1 MKKYLIIILIIFF
14 VSCGTYVDRGKS
26 IHTDFVDFTYLKN
39 YNEFVYKSKINAVA
53 DNEVY
58 YTTNFSLNLPKNIK
72 GWFISDNEFY
82 FEYANKEIIY
92 INSGYRNSDN
102 NGNWMVREINNEE
115 INRFLS
121 SYWNKRKYNEDD
133 LEHEIFGRTSKIYSD
148 GKVTILLYN
157 IKSKNFDKYLDLAK
171 SFKYLD

>member
-14 VSCGTYVDRGKS
+14 VSCSTSVDCGKS

-72 GWFISDNEFY
+72 GWLISDNEFY
-82 FEYANKEIIY
+82 FEYANKQIVYIY
-92 INSGYRNSDN
+92 SGYKNEGVAGKWTIQETNDD
-102 NGNWMVREINNEE
+102 EIYSK
-115 INRFLS
+115 LS
-121 SYWNKRKYNEDD
+121 SYWDKRKYNENN
-133 LEHEIFGRTSKIYSD
+133 LKTGHTGRVSKFLSD

-157 IKSKNFDKYLDLAK
+157 IKRENFDKYLDLAK